1 MRNIFLAILFFTC
14 AAISSAQQ
22 NGSASHFDGN
32 SWWAHVKFL
41 ADDSLEGRDTGSEGL
56 RKAQAY
62 AVEQLQKAGLEPAGS
77 NGFYQ
82 PVRFNQYEADEAKS
96 SLALVSNGQT
106 KPLSFADDAF
116 IGTRATHA
124 SVTLSAPLV
133 FIGYGLQIPEKN
145 LDELAELDLKGKIVG
160 VSGFG
165 GSTHHGALLVLEHLG
180 VDTKDV
186 SILNVGNSALRLAA
200 LRFKKIDA
208 TILDTAFVRKA
219 EELGFKRLVSLADLG
234 EIPSTGLMVTTTK
247 LKKQPDQIRR
257 VVRATLNGTSYF
269 KENRGEM
276 ISFIVKKLAV
286 ETKEAE
292 ELFELGVKVFS
303 SNGRISDEGLSVLW
317 RQRDPK
323 RQLPIKPSDVV
334 DWSFLPTNL
343 E

>member
-1 MRNIFLAILFFTC
+1 MEISRRRVMLVLLFYLCGPIEAFGQNVERVIMAVPGIGLSQLPAFVAQEKGFYKQERLEVLIVVMDGTIATRAMIGGDIDFNLALASGVSAILNGAPVKGVMGMTTRGTQSFMVKPEINS
-14 AAISSAQQ
+14 AA
-22 NGSASHFDGN
+22 
-32 SWWAHVKFL
+32 
-41 ADDSLEGRDTGSEGL
+41 
-56 RKAQAY
+56 
-62 AVEQLQKAGLEPAGS
+62 
-77 NGFYQ
+77 
-82 PVRFNQYEADEAKS
+82 
-96 SLALVSNGQT
+96 
-106 KPLSFADDAF
+106 
-116 IGTRATHA
+116 
-124 SVTLSAPLV
+124 
-133 FIGYGLQIPEKN
+133 
-145 LDELAELDLKGKIVG
+145 DLKGKIVG

-257 VVRATLNGTSYF
+257 VVRATLKGTSYF

-276 ISFIVKKLAV
+276 ISFIAKKLAV

>member
-1 MRNIFLAILFFTC
+1 M
-14 AAISSAQQ
+14 
-22 NGSASHFDGN
+22 
-32 SWWAHVKFL
+32 
-41 ADDSLEGRDTGSEGL
+41 
-56 RKAQAY
+56 
-62 AVEQLQKAGLEPAGS
+62 
-77 NGFYQ
+77 
-82 PVRFNQYEADEAKS
+82 
-96 SLALVSNGQT
+96 
-106 KPLSFADDAF
+106 
-116 IGTRATHA
+116 
-124 SVTLSAPLV
+124 
-133 FIGYGLQIPEKN
+133 
-145 LDELAELDLKGKIVG
+145 
-160 VSGFG
+160 
-165 GSTHHGALLVLEHLG
+165 
-180 VDTKDV
+180 DTKDV
-186 SILNVGNSALRLAA
+186 SILNVGNSSLRLAA